1 MGVTEGKYG
10 VFKYLL
16 YAPDHL
22 DDMKNLPMVVVLHG
36 SGEIGS
42 SLSKLKKR
50 EPYLSLK
57 NGKFKPDC
65 WVLMPQLPKK
75 TWGYYASDL
84 IELCNELSEERTL
97 YADNLKH
104 VIPGKV
110 NPTQISLTGHSLGGM
125 GVIEVMLKYPAYF
138 SAGAVLSCCK
148 DYSKDLPKLSRMPL
162 WFIHGSKESK
172 YGKYAR
178 AMYKTMNGLNTTA
191 NYSSIPGYGH
201 PIQFVWTSERYELF
215 KWLTSWNVGDLRNP
229 TWHWLLRDLNIL
241 DDDGKLNQSLL
252 DHEIE
257 DPVARAFA
265 LKKSN
270 IWPL

>member
-1 MGVTEGKYG
+1 MGVTEEKHGA
-10 VFKYLL
+10 FKYLL
-16 YAPDHL
+16 YNPDHL
-22 DDMKNLPMVVVLHG
+22 EGKDKFGLPMVVVLHG

-57 NGKFKPDC
+57 SGKFKPDC

-75 TWGYYASDL
+75 TWSYYASDL
-84 IELCNELSEERTL
+84 IELCNHIQEAVG
-97 YADNLKH
+97 AD
-104 VIPGKV
+104 
-110 NPTQISLTGHSLGGM
+110 TQRVSLTGHSLGGM

-138 SAGAVLSCCK
+138 SAGAALSCCK
-148 DYSKDLPKLSRMPL
+148 DYSKDLPKLSHMPL

-178 AMYKTMNGLNTTA
+178 YMFAEMKEQNTASKYT
-191 NYSSIPGYGH
+191 SVPGYGH
-201 PIQFVWTSERYELF
+201 PIQFVWTSKQYELF
-215 KWLTSWNVGDLRNP
+215 EWLTSWKVGDLRNP
-229 TWHWLLRDLNIL
+229 TWNWLLRDLNIL
-241 DDDGKLNQSLL
+241 DEEGRFDLSLL

-257 DPVARAFA
+257 DPVADAFA

>member
-10 VFKYLL
+10 AFKYLL
-16 YAPDHL
+16 YDPDHL
-22 DDMKNLPMVVVLHG
+22 EGKDKFGLPMVVVLHG

-57 NGKFKPDC
+57 SGKFKPDC

-84 IELCNELSEERTL
+84 IKLCN
-97 YADNLKH
+97 YIQDKVGAD
-104 VIPGKV
+104 
-110 NPTQISLTGHSLGGM
+110 TQRVSLTGHSLGGM
-125 GVIEVMLKYPAYF
+125 GVIEIMLKYPTYF
-138 SAGAVLSCCK
+138 SAGAALSCCK
-148 DYSKDLPKLSRMPL
+148 DYSKYLYQIDWMPL
-162 WFIHGSKESK
+162 WFIHGAKEST
-172 YGKYAR
+172 YGKYAK
-178 AMYKTMNGLNTTA
+178 AMFNKMNSLNSASILTK
-191 NYSSIPGYGH
+191 IPGYGH
-201 PIQFVWTSERYELF
+201 PIQFVWTSEKYEVF
-215 KWLTSWNVGDLRNP
+215 KWLTQWKVGDLKNP
-229 TWHWLLRDLNIL
+229 TWEWLLRDLNIL

-252 DHEIE
+252 DEEID

>member
-10 VFKYLL
+10 VFKYML

-22 DDMKNLPMVVVLHG
+22 NDMKNLPMVVVLHG

-42 SLSKLKKR
+42 SLSKLMKR
-50 EPYLSLK
+50 EPFLSLR

-75 TWGYYASDL
+75 TWDYYASDL
-84 IELCNELSEERTL
+84 IDLCDFVQDKVG
-97 YADNLKH
+97 ADAH
-104 VIPGKV
+104 RV
-110 NPTQISLTGHSLGGM
+110 SLTGHSLGGM

-148 DYSKDLPKLSRMPL
+148 DYSVYLPRLSEVPL

-172 YGKYAR
+172 YGKYAK
-178 AMYKTMNGLNTTA
+178 AMFAEMDEQNTASRYT
-191 NYSSIPGYGH
+191 SIPGYGH
-201 PIQFVWTSERYELF
+201 PIQFAWCSEKYKIFE
-215 KWLTSWNVGDLRNP
+215 WLTQWKVGDLKNP
-229 TWHWLLRDLNIL
+229 TWEWLLRDLNIL
-241 DDDGKLNQSLL
+241 DDDGNLEKSLL
-252 DHEIE
+252 NMEIS
-257 DPVARAFA
+257 DPVADAFA

-270 IWPL
+270 IWPH

>member
-1 MGVTEGKYG
+1 MGVTEGKCG
-10 VFKYLL
+10 TFKYLL
-16 YAPDHL
+16 YDPDHL
-22 DDMKNLPMVVVLHG
+22 ESKDKFGLPMVVVLHG

-57 NGKFKPDC
+57 SGKFKPDC

-75 TWGYYASDL
+75 TWGYYAPDL
-84 IELCNELSEERTL
+84 IELCNFVQEAVG
-97 YADNLKH
+97 AD
-104 VIPGKV
+104 VQRV
-110 NPTQISLTGHSLGGM
+110 SLTGHSLGAM
-125 GVIEVMLKYPAYF
+125 GVIEVMLKYPCYF

-148 DYSKDLPKLSRMPL
+148 DYSSKLHELSNMPL
-162 WFIHGSKESK
+162 WFIYGAKEST

-178 AMYKTMNGLNTTA
+178 AMYNKMGSLNSASNLT
-191 NYSSIPGYGH
+191 SIPRYGH
-201 PIQFVWTSERYELF
+201 PIQFVWTSERYRIF
-215 KWLTSWNVGDLRNP
+215 DWLTSFKVDDLKYP
-229 TWHWLLRDLNIL
+229 TWEWLLRDLNIL
-241 DDDGKLNQSLL
+241 DEEGRLDQNLLNE
-252 DHEIE
+252 EIE

>member
-1 MGVTEGKYG
+1 MGVTEEKYG

-16 YAPDHL
+16 YEPSHL
-22 DDMKNLPMVVVLHG
+22 EDTQKFGLPMAVVLHG

-42 SLSKLKKR
+42 SLSKLKKK
-50 EPYLSLK
+50 EPYLSLR

-75 TWGYYASDL
+75 TWSYYASYL
-84 IELCNELSEERTL
+84 IELCNFVQDKVG
-97 YADNLKH
+97 ADAQR
-104 VIPGKV
+104 V
-110 NPTQISLTGHSLGGM
+110 SLTGHSLGGM

-138 SAGAVLSCCK
+138 SAGAALSCCR
-148 DYSKDLPKLSRMPL
+148 DYSKDLANLSHMPL
-162 WFIHGSKESK
+162 WFIHGAKESK

-178 AMYKTMNGLNTTA
+178 AMYKTMTGLNMAA

-201 PIQFVWTSERYELF
+201 PIQFVWTSEKYEVF
-215 KWLTSWNVGDLRNP
+215 KWLTKWRIGDLRNP
-229 TWHWLLRDLNIL
+229 TWQWLLRDLNIL
-241 DDDGKLNQSLL
+241 DEEGRLDLSLL

-265 LKKSN
+265 LKKRKF
-270 IWPL
+270 WPL